1 MKLKIGDQLIGK
13 KQRQRLN
20 EDITSSEVRLI
31 SEDGEQLGVVS
42 IEVALEKAREV
53 GLDLIEVGPNTK
65 PPVCKI
71 LDYGKLKYEE
81 KKKQQLS
88 KKKQHVIKVK
98 EIRLRPR
105 IDDHDL
111 MTKLNQG
118 RKFLQDGAKLKVTL
132 MFRGREMA
140 RVDLGKLVMEKVL
153 EELSDVAEVEKDIP
167 LEGRRMSMILN
178 AKQECQM
185 PKMKT
190 RRGAAKR
197 FKVTGSGRIK
207 RNKANHRHMLIRRSN
222 KAKRKM
228 RQSGIVSSADRKLVK
243 AMLGI

>member
-1 MKLKIGDQLIGK
+1 M
-13 KQRQRLN
+13 
-20 EDITSSEVRLI
+20 I

-111 MTKLNQG
+111 MTKLNHG
-118 RKFLQDGAKLKVTL
+118 RKFLKDGAKLKVTL

-178 AKQECQM
+178 AK
-185 PKMKT
+185 
-190 RRGAAKR
+190 
-197 FKVTGSGRIK
+197 
-207 RNKANHRHMLIRRSN
+207 
-222 KAKRKM
+222 
-228 RQSGIVSSADRKLVK
+228 
-243 AMLGI
+243 